1 MRPTAVSVPRFAWPP
16 CLAQPSS
23 PLFFPFLGRFVYSP
37 WLSGEGPGDKLKV
50 HLSLTPALRA
60 LGSELVFVASSLGR
74 LPMVNV
80 SFFLFFI
87 LLPLILSLLFML
99 VCGSDE
105 WLKGLDIY
113 TRVPCSWVP

>member
-1 MRPTAVSVPRFAWPP
+1 MVKA
-16 CLAQPSS
+16 
-23 PLFFPFLGRFVYSP
+23 LGTNF
-37 WLSGEGPGDKLKV
+37 KV